1 MINWYKEVNPSLGDL
16 MYELDYLKIDL
27 SVDDFKM
34 IMDY

>member
-1 MINWYKEVNPSLGDL
+1 MINWYEEVNPSLGDL
-16 MYELDYLKIDL
+16 MYELDYSKIDL